1 MKIACIAPSQVPSN
15 TANSIQMMKACHAL
29 AQLGHDVC
37 LWVPG
42 SARVNWDQL
51 AGHYGLE
58 TPFDIRWLP
67 SWRSLRRYDFV
78 WKALGQAQRWQ
89 ADVVYTWLPQ
99 AALLAAWR
107 QVPVLLELHDR
118 PMGHFGPWIFKQLVH
133 SKGQK
138 RFLLITE
145 ALHNV
150 LMREFGASFAPGE
163 VVITPN
169 GVELERFAN
178 LPDPSEA
185 RRQLGLNERLTAT
198 FSGHFYAGR
207 GTGLLFGL
215 AQHLPDIQFL
225 WVGGRKQDV
234 EEWRGRL
241 KAANVHNVVI
251 TGFIENRQLPLYLA
265 AADVLLMPFE
275 RKITGSSGGNSAD
288 ICSPMKLFEYLAT
301 GRAII
306 SSDLPVI
313 HEILNETNGVFC
325 PPEDLPA
332 WQEELSSL
340 MSDAARRQRIAAQA
354 RQDAEHYSWK
364 LRAGKALEGF
374 IIPSGKSR

>member
-1 MKIACIAPSQVPSN
+1 MRIACIAPSEVPSN
-15 TANSIQMMKACHAL
+15 TANSIQVMKACHAL
-29 AQLGHDVC
+29 VQLGHEVC

-42 SARVNWDQL
+42 KPGATWEQL

-58 TPFDIRWLP
+58 APFEIRWLP
-67 SWRSLRRYDFV
+67 SWQPLHRYDFV
-78 WKALGQAQRWQ
+78 LNALGQAQRWH
-89 ADVVYTWLPQ
+89 ADAVYTWLSP
-99 AALLAAWR
+99 AALFAVWR
-107 QVPVLLELHDR
+107 HMPALLELHDR
-118 PMGHFGPWIFKQLVH
+118 PMGHFGPWIFKQLVRA
-133 SKGQK
+133 KGQK

-169 GVELERFAN
+169 GVELERFTN
-178 LPDPSEA
+178 LPDPNEA
-185 RRQLGLNERLTAT
+185 RRQLGLDDRLTAT

-215 AQHLPDIQFL
+215 AQALPEIQFL
-225 WVGGRKQDV
+225 WVGGRQQDV
-234 EEWRGRL
+234 VDWRERL
-241 KAANVHNVVI
+241 KSAGVRNVIV
-251 TGFIENRQLPLYLA
+251 TGFVENRQLPLYLA

-288 ICSPMKLFEYLAT
+288 ICSPMKLFEYLAA

-313 HEILNETNGVFC
+313 HEILNETNGLFC

-332 WQEELSSL
+332 WQAGLSNL
-340 MSDAARRQRIAAQA
+340 MKDAARRQRIAEQA
-354 RQDAEHYSWK
+354 RRDATHYSWK
-364 LRAGKALEGF
+364 LRAEKALAGF
-374 IIPSGKSR
+374 IIPSEKPH